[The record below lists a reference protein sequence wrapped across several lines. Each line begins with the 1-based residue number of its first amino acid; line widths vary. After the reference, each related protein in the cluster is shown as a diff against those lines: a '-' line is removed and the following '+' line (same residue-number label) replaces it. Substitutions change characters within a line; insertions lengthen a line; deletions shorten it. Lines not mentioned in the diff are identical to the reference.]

1 VSRPAPPPAAAE
13 PLLVTRPDLPPL
25 AELLPALESI
35 WASRQ
40 LTNQGPFHQRLEEAL
55 ARHLDVPA
63 LSLFCN
69 GTVALLAAL
78 RTLALDRPADGGEV
92 ITTPYSFV
100 ATAHVLRWVGL
111 TPVFV
116 DIDPATFALDP
127 RHLEAARTPRT
138 RAVMPV
144 HVYGYP
150 CDTAAIDAFAQRHD
164 LKVLYDA
171 AHAFGVR
178 TAGPGLLRAGNLTV
192 LSFHAT
198 KVFHTFEGGAVVCAD
213 ERTKRQLDRIRNFGF
228 VDEVTVDSIGI
239 NGKMNELQAAVGLLQ
254 LPRLEL
260 HRQRRAAIDTAYREG
275 LADLASRGQVLL
287 PPVSRAD
294 AHNHG
299 YFPLRVTAAFT
310 GGRDGLYQRLRTAGI
325 HARRYFHPLITEFP
339 MYTGMPGAGADRLPV
354 ATQVA
359 REIICLPMHG
369 SLSDDDI
376 ERVLHEIHA
385 AA

>member
-1 VSRPAPPPAAAE
+1 LSPGEGSVRPI
-13 PLLVTRPDLPPL
+13 LVTQPDLPPL
-25 AELLPALESI
+25 AELLPSLELL
-35 WASRQ
+35 WESRH
-40 LTNQGPFHQRLEEAL
+40 LTNQGPFHQRLEQAL
-55 ARHLDVPA
+55 AEHLQVPA

-78 RTLALDRPADGGEV
+78 RALALDGQAEGGEV
-92 ITTPYSFV
+92 LTTPYSFV

-116 DIDPATFALDP
+116 DIDPETFAIDP
-127 RHLEAARTPRT
+127 ARLEAALTPRT
-138 RAVMPV
+138 RAVLPV

-150 CDTAAIDAFAQRHD
+150 CDTVAIDAFARRHG

-178 TAGPGLLRAGNLTV
+178 TPGPGLLRAGDLSV

-198 KVFHTFEGGAVVCAD
+198 KVFHTFEGGAVIGPDA
-213 ERTKRQLDRIRNFGF
+213 RTKQQLDRIRNFGF

-254 LPRLEL
+254 LPRLED
-260 HRQRRAAIDTAYREG
+260 HRQRRAAVDAAYRAG
-275 LADLASRGQVLL
+275 LADLAASGAVVL

-299 YFPLRVTAAFT
+299 YFPLRVTAAF
-310 GGRDGLYQRLRTAGI
+310 GCGRDDLYQRLREAGI
-325 HARRYFHPLITEFP
+325 YARRYFHPLISEFP
-339 MYTGMPGAGADRLPV
+339 MYSAMPGADPAQLPV
-354 ATQVA
+354 ATQIA
-359 REIICLPMHG
+359 REILCLPMHA
-369 SLSDDDI
+369 SLTDDEV
-376 ERVLHEIHA
+376 ERVLREIRRA
-385 AA
+385 VA

>member
-1 VSRPAPPPAAAE
+1 M
-13 PLLVTRPDLPPL
+13 LVTKPDLPPL

-35 WASRQ
+35 WESRH

-55 ARHLDVPA
+55 AEHLDVPA

-78 RTLALDRPADGGEV
+78 RALALDKQAGDGEV

-127 RHLEAARTPRT
+127 RQLSAALTPRT

-150 CDTAAIDAFAQRHD
+150 CDTAAIDGIARQHG

-178 TAGPGLLRAGNLTV
+178 TLGAGLLRAGDLSV

-198 KVFHTFEGGAVVCAD
+198 KVFHTFEGGAVVCPD
-213 ERTKRQLDRIRNFGF
+213 LRTKQQLDRIRNFGF

-254 LPRLEL
+254 LPNLET
-260 HRQRRAAIDTAYREG
+260 HRRRRAAVDAAYRDG
-275 LADLASRGQVLL
+275 LSDLVSQGAVML
-287 PPVSRAD
+287 PPTPTAD
-294 AHNHG
+294 THNHG
-299 YFPLRVTAAFT
+299 YFPLRVRAGFA
-310 GGRDGLYQRLRTAGI
+310 GGRDALYRHLRTAGI
-325 HARRYFHPLITEFP
+325 YARRYFHPLISEFP
-339 MYTGMPGAGADRLPV
+339 MYTAMPGAGPDRLPV

-359 REIICLPMHG
+359 REILCLPMHA
-369 SLSDDDI
+369 SLSDEDI
-376 ERVLHEIHA
+376 ERVLHAIRSA
-385 AA
+385 A